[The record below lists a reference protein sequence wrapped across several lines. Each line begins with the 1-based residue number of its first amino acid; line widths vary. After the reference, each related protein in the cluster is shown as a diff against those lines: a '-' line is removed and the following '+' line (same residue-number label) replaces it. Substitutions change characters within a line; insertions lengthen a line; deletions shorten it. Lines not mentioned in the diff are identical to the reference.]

1 MGVNPNIPGAPYRT
15 RSITNCS
22 SSTYAITRGACKHQE
37 SGVYQSHASRTNV
50 LADSVGDMAPQGT
63 NQDLLLLF
71 LFFCFSPGQS
81 AVAQARDQDPAK
93 ERLQRDVLNMVNLPR
108 GLCIIIDNFNYRGS
122 GLRRDGSE
130 KDGREMVRLFTSCD
144 FECLLGTHMIASEMK
159 LFLSVAAQSAH
170 ERTDCLVV
178 VLMSHGTTE
187 MIHAA
192 DNVPLHLDDDICAL
206 FNNENCPGLQGK
218 PKLFFIQACRGG
230 KEDNAT
236 GTTAYESADDMA
248 MAAEAPQ
255 TLRRERTAT
264 WSDMYTAY
272 AMIPGYKAFMN
283 RMIGSWF
290 LSALYRA
297 FTEHTGTMH
306 L

>member
-1 MGVNPNIPGAPYRT
+1 MIELARQLTNNNKPPPLAFEEVPPQELRAFGGSDSCRT
-15 RSITNCS
+15 
-22 SSTYAITRGACKHQE
+22 
-37 SGVYQSHASRTNV
+37 
-50 LADSVGDMAPQGT
+50 ADSA
-63 NQDLLLLF
+63 LY
-71 LFFCFSPGQS
+71 GQS

-272 AMIPGYKAFMN
+272 AMIPGYKASMN

-290 LSALYRA
+290 LSALYRV